1 MATAC
6 TSLFLPLL
14 STPLARMHDTAL
26 LHMQVPTLAT
36 AAEYFFK
43 EGALGKRLRPTV
55 LLLMASALDTRGPP
69 GAHLCAVDHA
79 PPRETPTGTS
89 WFGAGRV

>member
-1 MATAC
+1 M
-6 TSLFLPLL
+6 
-14 STPLARMHDTAL
+14 
-26 LHMQVPTLAT
+26 PTLAT

-55 LLLMASALDTRGPP
+55 LLLVASALDTHGPP

-79 PPRETPTGTS
+79 PPRETPTGACVSGFCATFS
-89 WFGAGRV
+89 PTVPPLICAPKQTCGAASSAWLR